1 MYVNKTNGEKMKPV
15 KLTFDLQNEQFDYT
29 KINTLINNLD
39 TPITKA
45 EISKTIGVFNK
56 NNKQNIN
63 LSMFIETEK
72 ETMIELTI
80 R

>member
-1 MYVNKTNGEKMKPV
+1 MKPV
-15 KLTFDLQNEQFDYT
+15 KLTFDLQNKELFDYT
-29 KINTLINNLD
+29 KISTLINNLN
-39 TPITKA
+39 TPITKI

-56 NNKQNIN
+56 KYNHNVK
-63 LSMFIETEK
+63 LSSFNETEK